1 MLSLRKPV
9 AWFAIA
15 LMLSVPAL
23 ACLNRTDLTLAERE
37 CCTKMAHQCGTTSM
51 PASHSC
57 CTPVARDSNSAALV
71 RTSDLQHAP
80 AWTAEL
86 LVGHFSA
93 TVTSPNLSAFAPPRS
108 ESPPPSII
116 ILRI

>member
-1 MLSLRKPV
+1 MFSLRKPG

-15 LMLSVPAL
+15 LTLSVPAL
-23 ACLNRTDLTLAERE
+23 ACLDRTDLTLAEQE
-37 CCTKMAHQCGTTSM
+37 CCTKMADQCDATAM

-57 CTPVARDSNSAALV
+57 CTPVARDSNSAVLV
-71 RTSDLQHAP
+71 RTSGLQHAP

-86 LVGHFSA
+86 LVVHFSS
-93 TVTSPNLSAFAPPRS
+93 TLTSRSLSALVPPRS
-108 ESPPPSII
+108 ESPPPSIT